1 MKLDGEYFQMKY
13 KLNVEIC
20 AATNILC
27 SYCLPVCDH
36 RLLCDEC
43 HVRSCGANFD
53 GWCRQPYLMCWMRSG
68 VIPEYAEVYRER
80 IGEQRK

>member
-13 KLNVEIC
+13 KFNMKIC
-20 AATNILC
+20 SATNIPC
-27 SYCLPVCDH
+27 SYCQPVCDH

-43 HVRSCGANFD
+43 NVRSCGANFD

-68 VIPEYAEVYRER
+68 VIPENAEVYRER
-80 IGEQRK
+80 IGEQ